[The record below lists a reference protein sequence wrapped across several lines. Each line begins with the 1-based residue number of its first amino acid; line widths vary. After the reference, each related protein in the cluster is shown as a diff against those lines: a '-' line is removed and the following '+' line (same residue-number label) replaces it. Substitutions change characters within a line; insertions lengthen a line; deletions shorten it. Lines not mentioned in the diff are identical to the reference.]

1 MAKVS
6 ADIAETVDIT
16 LRRGDSFYLKVDL
29 TNEDGSNYNL
39 YGPNGVSAMDSN
51 FEVYNNDELVLGY
64 AVKADGISPPMI
76 ASTINIDPVNSTLT
90 IVSAAA
96 NQSIYS
102 GTYKYKFYVTDY
114 ATEHN
119 TIMVGKFKVI
129 DL

>member
-39 YGPNGVSAMDSN
+39 YGPNGVSAMDCN

-64 AVKADGISPPMI
+64 AAKLDGITAPMV
-76 ASTINIDPVNSTLT
+76 ASTIAVVPADSTIT
-90 IVSAAA
+90 ITSAAA

-114 ATEHN
+114 ANEHN

>member
-16 LRRGDSFYLKVDL
+16 LRRGDSFYLKIEL

-39 YGPNGVSAMDSN
+39 YTENGVSAVDCN

-64 AVKADGISPPMI
+64 AAKSDGIDPPI
-76 ASTINIDPVNSTLT
+76 VASTIVVSPADSTIT
-90 IVSAAA
+90 ITSSAA

-102 GTYKYKFYVTDY
+102 GTYKYKLYVTNHGDMF
-114 ATEHN
+114 N
-119 TIMVGKFKVI
+119 TLMVGKFKVI

>member
-16 LRRGDSFYLKVDL
+16 LRRGDSFYLKIDL

-39 YGPNGVSAMDSN
+39 YTENGVSAMDCN

-64 AVKADGISPPMI
+64 AAKADGVNAPMI
-76 ASTINIDPVNSTLT
+76 ASTVAVDPADSTIT
-90 IVSAAA
+90 ITSGAT

-102 GTYKYKFYVTDY
+102 GTYKYKLYVTD
-114 ATEHN
+114 HSNVFN
-119 TIMVGKFKVI
+119 TVMVGKFKVI

>member
-16 LRRGDSFYLKVDL
+16 IRRGDSFYLKVDL

-39 YGPNGVSAMDSN
+39 YASNGVSAMDSK

-64 AVKADGISPPMI
+64 AAKDNEVAPMVASSI
-76 ASTINIDPVNSTLT
+76 AVDPVNSTLT

-102 GTYKYKFYVTDY
+102 GTYKYKFYVTDHVS
-114 ATEHN
+114 EHN